1 VNGYTALH
9 FAVKYRR
16 FLELKEMLLKGG
28 NPLIRNKHGESAED
42 FLRRDPNQN
51 SDHLPEIWNM
61 IEEMKTNL
69 PEETNE
75 SLVHAAVRKNDL
87 KKIKFYHKI
96 GAPLVSFN
104 LMGQTPLELAQQ
116 LGFDEIEQFIEKQ
129 TSEDDSFRFESFTN
143 EDNLFEVIM

>member
-1 VNGYTALH
+1 MFYSDPVNGDTALH
-9 FAVKYRR
+9 FAVKNKR

-28 NPLIRNKHGESAED
+28 NPFIRNKHGESAED

-51 SDHLPEIWNM
+51 SDHMPEIWNM

-69 PEETNE
+69 PDETNE

-87 KKIKFYHKI
+87 RKIQFYHRI

-104 LMGQTPLELAQQ
+104 LMGQTPLELAQR
-116 LGFDEIEQFIEKQ
+116 LGFDDIRNFIEKQ
-129 TSEDDSFRFESFTN
+129 TTKDDC
-143 EDNLFEVIM
+143 LFEFTHL